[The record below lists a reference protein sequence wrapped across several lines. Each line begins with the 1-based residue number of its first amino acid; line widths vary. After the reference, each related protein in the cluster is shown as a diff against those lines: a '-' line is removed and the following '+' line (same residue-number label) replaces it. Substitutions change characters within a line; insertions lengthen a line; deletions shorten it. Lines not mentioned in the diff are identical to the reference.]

1 MSNFRGAFH
10 FGEAKDGAYLSLRQS
25 LKGTILYFLGGVPVF
40 LA

>member
-10 FGEAKDGAYLSLRQS
+10 FGEAKDSAYLSSRQS
-25 LKGTILYFLGGVPVF
+25 LKGTILYFLDDALKF